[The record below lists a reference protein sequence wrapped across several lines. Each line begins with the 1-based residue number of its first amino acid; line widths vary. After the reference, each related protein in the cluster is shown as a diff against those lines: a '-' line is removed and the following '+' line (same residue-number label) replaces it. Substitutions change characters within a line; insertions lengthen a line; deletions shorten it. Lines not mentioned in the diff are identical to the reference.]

1 MGKWLPG
8 FSRRSQARIQDR
20 VSRLGARMTATPR
33 PEFNARLREQLTQS
47 PPGSGENVPER
58 RPAGPRHSRRR
69 SRAGLLPQLLS
80 IAMVAAMVV
89 SGMWTYRSMPGDTF
103 YPLKRAAERTLFHLS
118 SDDAERADRSFGYA
132 ETRAREVKELL
143 GSGEGE
149 GKGEREEVIGET
161 LQAMEDTTR
170 SAVTSL
176 RQMRRRDSASA
187 KELKRFVQ
195 KQRTQIAGMIP
206 KMGAENQRK
215 AHVYLNYIEG
225 LAPPG

>member
-20 VSRLGARMTATPR
+20 VSRLGARMAATPR
-33 PEFNARLREQLTQS
+33 PEFDAMLRERLTQS
-47 PPGSGENVPER
+47 PPGEDVPDQ
-58 RPAGPRHSRRR
+58 RPVGPRHSRRR

-80 IAMVAAMVV
+80 IAMVASMVV
-89 SGMWTYRSMPGDTF
+89 SGMWTYRSMPGDTL

-149 GKGEREEVIGET
+149 GESEREEVIGET
-161 LQAMEDTTR
+161 LQAMADTTR

-176 RQMRRRDSASA
+176 RQTRRRDSASA

-195 KQRTQIAGMIP
+195 KQRHQISGMIP
-206 KMGAENQRK
+206 KMDAEDQLK
-215 AHVYLNYIEG
+215 AHGYLHYIEG
-225 LAPPG
+225 LSPPG

>member
-1 MGKWLPG
+1 
-8 FSRRSQARIQDR
+8 
-20 VSRLGARMTATPR
+20 MTAGPR
-33 PEFNARLREQLTQS
+33 PEFNARLREQLTR
-47 PPGSGENVPER
+47 PPSGEDVPER
-58 RPAGPRHSRRR
+58 PPVGPRHSRRR
-69 SRAGLLPQLLS
+69 SRVGLFPQLLS
-80 IAMVAAMVV
+80 VALVAAMVV

-132 ETRAREVKELL
+132 ETRALEVKELL
-143 GSGEGE
+143 GS
-149 GKGEREEVIGET
+149 GEREEVIGET

-176 RQMRRRDSASA
+176 RQIRRRDSARA

-225 LAPPG
+225 LAPPE

>member
-8 FSRRSQARIQDR
+8 FSRRSQARIQNR
-20 VSRLGARMTATPR
+20 VSRLGARMAANPR

-47 PPGSGENVPER
+47 PPGEDVPEE
-58 RPAGPRHSRRR
+58 RPVGPRHSRRR
-69 SRAGLLPQLLS
+69 SRVGLFPQLLS
-80 IAMVAAMVV
+80 IALVASMVI
-89 SGMWTYRSMPGDTF
+89 SGIWTYRSMPGDTL
-103 YPLKRAAERTLFHLS
+103 YPLKRAAEGTLFHLS

-143 GSGEGE
+143 GSGEH
-149 GKGEREEVIGET
+149 EEVIGET

-176 RQMRRRDSASA
+176 RQIRRRDSARA

-206 KMGAENQRK
+206 RMGAENQRK

-225 LAPPG
+225 LAPPE

>member
-1 MGKWLPG
+1 M
-8 FSRRSQARIQDR
+8 
-20 VSRLGARMTATPR
+20 SRLGARMAATPR

-47 PPGSGENVPER
+47 PPGEDDVPER

-69 SRAGLLPQLLS
+69 SRVGLFPQLLS
-80 IAMVAAMVV
+80 IAMVASMLV
-89 SGMWTYRSMPGDTF
+89 SGVWTYRSMPGDTF

-143 GSGEGE
+143 GSGEGA
-149 GKGEREEVIGET
+149 GEREDVIGET

-225 LAPPG
+225 LAPPE